1 MRNTGLLKRPTYS
14 ALVGTVS
21 AGPRGRGAVYKKA
34 LASKLRS
41 GTVGRAGPTDD
52 FKVGEVETT
61 GRRSVT
67 SLSGVRRDSEVMY
80 VGTFGAGPQQRATVA
95 DVFADERPQLTSQT
109 QNTLTR

>member
-52 FKVGEVETT
+52 FKVC
-61 GRRSVT
+61 RSLQDVVNNDSSID
-67 SLSGVRRDSEVMY
+67 SL
-80 VGTFGAGPQQRATVA
+80 
-95 DVFADERPQLTSQT
+95 
-109 QNTLTR
+109 